1 MIQVTTFNY
10 TDTVGLNEFL
20 AVAINPEVNFLE
32 KEIAVKHTVNPN
44 AQEYRV
50 IELAKKIES
59 AQINIEACK
68 LNLIEFTAELEACD
82 ESKKESK
89 QTLID
94 NTNENIRMFEAKLKA
109 YESES

>member
-1 MIQVTTFNY
+1 MIQVQIFTR
-10 TDTVGLNEFL
+10 D
-20 AVAINPEVNFLE
+20 EV
-32 KEIAVKHTVNPN
+32 KEINTLLSEVVAPELIYTEDVIYVKYTVNPTPK
-44 AQEYRV
+44 EYRV

-68 LNLIEFTAELEACD
+68 LNLIEFTAELEACNGD
-82 ESKKESK
+82 KKESK